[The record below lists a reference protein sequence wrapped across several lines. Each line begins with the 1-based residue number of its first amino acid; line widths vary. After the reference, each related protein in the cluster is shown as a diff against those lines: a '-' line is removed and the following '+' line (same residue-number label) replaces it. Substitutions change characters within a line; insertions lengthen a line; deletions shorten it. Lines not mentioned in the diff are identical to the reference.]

1 MSDYPNERDCEHG
14 HKRGK
19 CVSCDLI
26 ESEARVRELEATLAA
41 RTGERDELKKSIAA
55 MVPQCDFAA
64 ADWRTRLD
72 RIKDG
77 HYDCTI
83 ILWKQA
89 RDILETIA
97 AAESDL
103 AAARAEIA
111 GMRTGDAHSCHAECP
126 RRECVLRRERDRY
139 KANHKSAIETATDYL
154 AASKRYKSERDTL
167 RAECDRLRE
176 FVPMTESRLRELLG
190 PFYPDDAEDAEDVLR
205 QANADPQEG
214 KEWLPRY
221 KAALSLLAMECGYL
235 AGVIDKI
242 RSVATDKSYRDKLQ
256 RRLNVASQYWQAH
269 LRLVADEPSAAL
281 VARLGAE

>member
-19 CVSCDLI
+19 CVACDLI
-26 ESEARVRELEATLAA
+26 ESESRVRELEATLAA
-41 RTGERDELKKSIAA
+41 RTESLEAA
-55 MVPQCDFAA
+55 
-64 ADWRTRLD
+64 
-72 RIKDG
+72 
-77 HYDCTI
+77 
-83 ILWKQA
+83 
-89 RDILETIA
+89 
-97 AAESDL
+97 L
-103 AAARAEIA
+103 ASRAVME
-111 GMRTGDAHSCHAECP
+111 
-126 RRECVLRRERDRY
+126 
-139 KANHKSAIETATDYL
+139 
-154 AASKRYKSERDTL
+154 SERDTL

-235 AGVIDKI
+235 TGVIDGMRGNTTSKFI
-242 RSVATDKSYRDKLQ
+242 YERLSRAIVIADK
-256 RRLNVASQYWQAH
+256 YWQAH
-269 LRLVADEPSAAL
+269 LRLVADEPAAAL